1 MRRIHADL
9 MLLLAA
15 AIWGVAFVFQKSAMD
30 HIGPNAFIAARGFLA
45 ALTLVPFAI
54 HEARRTATPPP
65 IKLMQIAGI
74 AGIAFFLGALF
85 QQLGLQ
91 TATVSNTGFLTGLY
105 VIITPFIA
113 WGWIGQ
119 RPTLVVWAAVALSF
133 VGTWLL
139 GGGTLD
145 GFNRGDGF
153 VAICALYWA
162 IHITIVGYS
171 SRYNR
176 PVLFTAIQFAV
187 VGLLGLFGALVTETT
202 TMSGLDRSLAVDRL
216 RRGAVERIDLHVAG
230 DGDEA
235 HDDGG
240 GDHHRQPRNGH
251 RRDRRRID
259 AWRTAVVAGDGW
271 SRAHSG
277 RDHSC
282 AAGGAET
289 TPWSRRRHD
298 HDDISAPQ
306 TTAAPRS
313 PSCWC
318 CSPCSPSR

>member
-54 HEARRTATPPP
+54 NEARRTATPPP

-85 QQLGLQ
+85 QQFGLQ

-105 VIITPFIA
+105 VVITPFIA

-119 RPTLVVWAAVALSF
+119 RPRPVVWAAVGLSF

-162 IHITIVGYS
+162 VHITIVGYT

-202 TMSGLDRSLAVDRL
+202 TMSGLIAALPSIAFVGVLSSALTFTLLAM
-216 RRGAVERIDLHVAG
+216 AMKH
-230 DGDEA
+230 
-235 HDDGG
+235 
-240 GDHHRQPRNGH
+240 
-251 RRDRRRID
+251 
-259 AWRTAVVAGDGW
+259 T
-271 SRAHSG
+271 
-277 RDHSC
+277 
-282 AAGGAET
+282 
-289 TPWSRRRHD
+289 
-298 HDDISAPQ
+298 
-306 TTAAPRS
+306 TTAEATIIVSLETVIAAIAGALMLGERLSWPAIAGAALILVAIILVQLAAQNS
-313 PSCWC
+313 KPSVEATPL
-318 CSPCSPSR
+318 S

>member
-15 AIWGVAFVFQKSAMD
+15 AVWGVAFVFQKSAMD
-30 HIGPNAFIAARGFLA
+30 HIGPNTFIAARGFLA
-45 ALTLVPFAI
+45 ALTLLPFAL
-54 HEARRTATPPP
+54 HESRRAASPAPL
-65 IKLMQIAGI
+65 KLTQIAVI

-119 RPTLVVWAAVALSF
+119 RPTGVVWAAVALSF

-162 IHITIVGYS
+162 VHITIVGYS

-187 VGLLGLFGALVTETT
+187 VGLLGLFASLVTETT
-202 TMSGLDRSLAVDRL
+202 TLSGLRAAVPSIAFVGILSSALTFTLLAV
-216 RRGAVERIDLHVAG
+216 AMKH
-230 DGDEA
+230 
-235 HDDGG
+235 
-240 GDHHRQPRNGH
+240 
-251 RRDRRRID
+251 
-259 AWRTAVVAGDGW
+259 T
-271 SRAHSG
+271 
-277 RDHSC
+277 
-282 AAGGAET
+282 
-289 TPWSRRRHD
+289 
-298 HDDISAPQ
+298 
-306 TTAAPRS
+306 TTAEATIIVSLETVIAALAGALMLGERLSWPAMIGAALILAAIILVQLAASAAKPEAEAAR
-313 PSCWC
+313 PS
-318 CSPCSPSR
+318 